1 MWEASAYRV
10 ENTMEMDEMT
20 LAMNE
25 VKGADGWDMKSLD
38 ILTYPEVSL
47 WVYVLGLFHKHIWKP
62 FLYHSSLNITPEPN

>member
-1 MWEASAYRV
+1 MWEASACRV

-38 ILTYPEVSL
+38 ILTYSEVSL
-47 WVYVLGLFHKHIWKP
+47 
-62 FLYHSSLNITPEPN
+62 